1 MALVLDNIART
12 VGGAV
17 HLYPTSLSLERGSL
31 TVLLGPTLSGK
42 TTLLR
47 LMAGL
52 DRPDAGRVMLD
63 GADVTAMPVR
73 RRRVAMVYQQ
83 FINYPT
89 FSVFENIASPL
100 RVAGLSR
107 AAIADKVQD
116 AARLLRL
123 EPFLD
128 RTPRELSGGQQQRTA
143 IARALVKDA
152 DLVLMDEPLANLDYK
167 LREELREELPRVFE
181 ASGAVF
187 VYASTEPAEA
197 LMFGGGVA
205 TMHQGRVTQHG
216 PASTVYRQPVDLVTA
231 GTFSDPPLNQF
242 AAVKADGAIRLATGE
257 DLAAS
262 SLPPLPDGPITLAAR
277 AHEIGLAA
285 TPGAVA
291 LAGRVRVAE
300 ISGSESFVHVA
311 LPDGYDRVVQ
321 VPGVARREPDSPIQI
336 WLDPRKLFAFGAD
349 GRLLAAPSA
358 AMQGVS

>member
-1 MALVLDNIART
+1 MALELEGVART
-12 VGGAV
+12 RNRVV
-17 HLYPTSLSLERGSL
+17 HLHPTTLTLPRGSL
-31 TVLLGPTLSGK
+31 TVLLGPTLAGK

-52 DRPDAGRVMLD
+52 DHPDSGRVLMD
-63 GADVTAMPVR
+63 GIDVTRIPVR

-89 FSVFENIASPL
+89 MSVFQNIASPL
-100 RVAGLSR
+100 RVAGLSHGQ
-107 AAIADKVQD
+107 IEDKVRA

-123 EPFLD
+123 EPFLN

-197 LMFGGGVA
+197 LMFGGFVA
-205 TMHQGRVTQHG
+205 TLHQGRVTQFG
-216 PASTVYRQPVDLVTA
+216 RASTVYRRPADLVTA
-231 GTFSDPPLNQF
+231 STFSDPPLNLF
-242 AAVKADGAIRLATGE
+242 GAVKADGSILLDTGE
-257 DLAAS
+257 RLDAADM
-262 SLPPLPDGPITLAAR
+262 PPLPNGRMTLAAR
-277 AHEIGLAA
+277 AHELLLWPA
-285 TPGAVA
+285 PHAVA

-311 LPDGYDRVVQ
+311 LGDGRDRVVQ
-321 VPGVARREPDSPIQI
+321 AQGVHRQEPDASLSI
-336 WLDPRKLFAFGAD
+336 WLDPRKLFAFGED
-349 GRLLAAPSA
+349 GRLLAAPGA
-358 AMQGVS
+358 G